1 MRTHLFLLKLL
12 LMAIGMA
19 SSVVATDAIVIKGSD
34 TLGAKL
40 IPIMVEEFKAQR
52 PGVSFEIAVEGS
64 TTGIAAIINGT
75 ADIGMSSRNITDTE
89 IAAAKRKGVEIEQH
103 VVAYDG
109 VAVVV
114 CASNPLS
121 GLRRRQIEQ
130 IFTGQV
136 VDWAAVGG
144 PPGRISLYTRNT
156 ASGTHSDFK
165 RLIMR
170 RRDYSRDA
178 QVLAGNEQ
186 IAAEVADNPNGI
198 GYVGLIYADSPGI
211 KALAIDGLFLDSL
224 FRPGSDYPLS
234 RPTYLYTKVAPK
246 SVVVD
251 FLEFVKGRVGQG
263 IIAREGFVALP

>member
-1 MRTHLFLLKLL
+1 MRSLKLL
-12 LMAIGMA
+12 RGLLLLGLAGWGSVEA
-19 SSVVATDAIVIKGSD
+19 SDAIVIKGSD

-52 PGVSFEIAVEGS
+52 PDVSFEIAAEGS
-64 TTGIAAIINGT
+64 TTGIAAIINGN
-75 ADIGMSSRNITDTE
+75 ADIGMSSRNITDSE
-89 IAAAKRKGVEIEQH
+89 IADAKRKGVEIIQH

-114 CASNPLS
+114 NKANPID

-144 PPGRISLYTRNT
+144 EPGRISIYTRNT

-165 RLIMR
+165 RLVMR
-170 RRDYSRDA
+170 RRDYSRTA

-198 GYVGLIYADSPGI
+198 GYVGLIYADSPGL
-211 KALAIDGLFLDSL
+211 KTLAIDGLVLDSL
-224 FRPGSDYPLS
+224 HLPDSNYPLS
-234 RPTYLYTKVAPK
+234 RPTYLYTKSEPSEIVTE
-246 SVVVD
+246 
-251 FLEFVKGRVGQG
+251 FLEFVKGQVGQR
-263 IIAREGFVALP
+263 IIRREGFVALR